1 MMTSN
6 FDDFLKVQVSMDF
19 KYFISR
25 FKSPSFYY
33 RKLSKS
39 NSSIGGRTNKDFFKR
54 YFSGG
59 YYTFFRTP
67 EKINL
72 FFFLR
77 KTKEITP
84 SMILSLKIRLMK
96 LSSNSTIQIE
106 PSTKNELES
115 WLNMDGIKTIL
126 QPIGE
131 DYYKNSRRAEN

>member
-1 MMTSN
+1 MNYN
-6 FDDFLKVQVSMDF
+6 FEEFLKIQVTMDF
-19 KYFISR
+19 RFFVSR

-39 NSSIGGRTNKDFFKR
+39 NSSIGGRKNRDFFKR

-77 KTKEITP
+77 KKQEITP
-84 SMILSLKIRLMK
+84 SVIFSLKVRLMK

-115 WLNMDGIKTIL
+115 WSNMDGIKTIL

-131 DYYKNSRRAEN
+131 DYFRNSRRLN

>member
-1 MMTSN
+1 MTSN